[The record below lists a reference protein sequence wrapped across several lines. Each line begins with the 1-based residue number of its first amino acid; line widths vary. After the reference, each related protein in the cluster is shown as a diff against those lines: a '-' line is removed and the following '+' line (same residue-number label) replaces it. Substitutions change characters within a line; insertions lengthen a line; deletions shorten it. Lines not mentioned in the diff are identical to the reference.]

1 MKNTL
6 LLALLTAIGAPGCY
20 LDLSGEPTP
29 PNRPGPRVTLDGGV
43 DAAEPDAGWGDAGW
57 VDSGPWE
64 ARPGENALA
73 VSAVALDGQVG
84 PVASDASSEFY
95 VNESFDSFRVANF
108 DLRSRHAS
116 GFLMNL
122 VTIENHRLLEV
133 GETYESSR
141 ATSSGASVYVSVL
154 GCSGSEENLWTADS
168 PSEEVTLFVRQ
179 GPEEGTAEL
188 LYTARF
194 FNGDT
199 VEGSFVMPLTR

>member
-6 LLALLTAIGAPGCY
+6 LLALLAAIGAPGCY
-20 LDLSGEPTP
+20 LDLSGDPTP
-29 PNRPGPRVTLDGGV
+29 PNRPGPRVSDGGV
-43 DAAEPDAGWGDAGW
+43 DAAEPDAGW
-57 VDSGPWE
+57 VDTGPWE
-64 ARPGENALA
+64 PDAQPGVNSLA

-84 PVASDASSEFY
+84 PVSSDASSEFY
-95 VNESFDSFRVANF
+95 VNESFDSFNVANF

-116 GFLMNL
+116 GVLMNL
-122 VTIENHRLLEV
+122 VTIENHRLLEI

-141 ATSSGASVYVSVL
+141 ATSPGASVYVSVL
-154 GCSGSEENLWTADS
+154 GCSGAEEDRWTADT